1 MSCFIRQAS
10 QEVDDEYHRS
20 ATKAEEKSYYSVAH
34 TVHEHV
40 TEQASI
46 MVNGKLKEYQV
57 CLYMYSVFNVIQVS
71 SFREPKQPIIK
82 NQVSHYYMYLL
93 DVHVSNFSV
102 LSANIFYFCR

>member
-1 MSCFIRQAS
+1 MSCIIRQAS

-57 CLYMYSVFNVIQVS
+57 CLYTCMYMYSMFSLIQVS
-71 SFREPKQPIIK
+71 SFREPK
-82 NQVSHYYMYLL
+82 
-93 DVHVSNFSV
+93 
-102 LSANIFYFCR
+102 

>member
-1 MSCFIRQAS
+1 MSCIIRQAS

-57 CLYMYSVFNVIQVS
+57 CLYIYMYSMFSLIQVS
-71 SFREPKQPIIK
+71 SFREPK
-82 NQVSHYYMYLL
+82 
-93 DVHVSNFSV
+93 
-102 LSANIFYFCR
+102 

>member
-1 MSCFIRQAS
+1 MSCIIRQAS

-57 CLYMYSVFNVIQVS
+57 CLYMYMYSMFSIIQVS
-71 SFREPKQPIIK
+71 SFREPK
-82 NQVSHYYMYLL
+82 
-93 DVHVSNFSV
+93 
-102 LSANIFYFCR
+102 

>member
-1 MSCFIRQAS
+1 MSCIIRQAS

-57 CLYMYSVFNVIQVS
+57 CLYICTVYSMFSLIQVS
-71 SFREPKQPIIK
+71 SFREPK
-82 NQVSHYYMYLL
+82 
-93 DVHVSNFSV
+93 
-102 LSANIFYFCR
+102 

>member
-1 MSCFIRQAS
+1 MSCIIRQAS

-57 CLYMYSVFNVIQVS
+57 CLYMYMYSMFSLIQVS
-71 SFREPKQPIIK
+71 SFREPK
-82 NQVSHYYMYLL
+82 
-93 DVHVSNFSV
+93 
-102 LSANIFYFCR
+102 

>member
-1 MSCFIRQAS
+1 MSCIIRQAS

-57 CLYMYSVFNVIQVS
+57 CICTVYSMFSLIQVS
-71 SFREPKQPIIK
+71 SFREPK
-82 NQVSHYYMYLL
+82 
-93 DVHVSNFSV
+93 
-102 LSANIFYFCR
+102 